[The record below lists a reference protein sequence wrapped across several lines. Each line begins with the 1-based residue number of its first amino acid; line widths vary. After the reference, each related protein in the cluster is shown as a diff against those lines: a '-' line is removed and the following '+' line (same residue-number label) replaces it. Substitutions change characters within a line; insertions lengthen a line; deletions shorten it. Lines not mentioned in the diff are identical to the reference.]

1 MGPTMK
7 DLGIDK
13 LPADQQIALAREI
26 WAGFDDARVV
36 PLLSDALKAEL
47 ERRDAEMDANP
58 GVALTW
64 PEMRAKL
71 GWRQ

>member
-13 LPADQQIALAREI
+13 LPADQRIALAHEI
-26 WAGFDDARVV
+26 WGSLNETSEV
-36 PLLSDALKAEL
+36 PPPSDALKAEL
-47 ERRDAEMDANP
+47 ERRDAEMDAHP
-58 GVALTW
+58 GIAITW
-64 PEMRAKL
+64 AEMRTKL